1 MVACT
6 IDEISLI
13 DSLVKT
19 SQITSYERN
28 AKIELTFEGQSD
40 SEEMKK
46 AIDFIE
52 AYVDEFSMSWN
63 EKCSANEEMTKAKMA
78 ADFDVDMN
86 GLGVKMNYWMD
97 VDFTGDNPQMKYIVE
112 LPPPITQPLFTFA
125 DLESKKYIAL
135 DFAKNE
141 EIEVNMDFNNTMKK
155 SKELQNM
162 VFDFIKTSATN
173 FEPGMIVVNKKGS
186 ATTDRGEKVTEYELK
201 LSDATAKQLINSFIN
216 DVVLQEDCA
225 EFIKKYMESTLDMIE
240 MNEEDKEE
248 ALAELDKSINE
259 TFIEQLPTYREN
271 VTQAFE
277 MIKDV
282 KILGD
287 EGVTINYYINKD
299 GYIVGT
305 NASIDIEINL
315 ADFAAAV
322 GSPGEGEGTFRFGIT
337 CESSLYNI
345 NKEVNVEIPEL
356 TKDNSLDIFDMI
368 KSTTTGSLFEVPS
381 ISNLTGDTNIPE
393 PVLYDGINVFMN
405 GKHIAFDDAKPEN
418 LNGRVLVP
426 VRVIS
431 EEMGADVTYNSQ
443 TKQVII
449 VKGNKTI
456 ELTIG
461 SQEAYVNGDKV
472 LLDVPATAVEGRTM
486 VPLKFVSENMDA
498 YVDWD
503 GESQVVFI
511 TY

>member
-1 MVACT
+1 
-6 IDEISLI
+6 
-13 DSLVKT
+13 
-19 SQITSYERN
+19 
-28 AKIELTFEGQSD
+28 
-40 SEEMKK
+40 
-46 AIDFIE
+46 
-52 AYVDEFSMSWN
+52 
-63 EKCSANEEMTKAKMA
+63 
-78 ADFDVDMN
+78 
-86 GLGVKMNYWMD
+86 
-97 VDFTGDNPQMKYIVE
+97 
-112 LPPPITQPLFTFA
+112 
-125 DLESKKYIAL
+125 
-135 DFAKNE
+135 
-141 EIEVNMDFNNTMKK
+141 
-155 SKELQNM
+155 
-162 VFDFIKTSATN
+162 
-173 FEPGMIVVNKKGS
+173 
-186 ATTDRGEKVTEYELK
+186 
-201 LSDATAKQLINSFIN
+201 
-216 DVVLQEDCA
+216 
-225 EFIKKYMESTLDMIE
+225 
-240 MNEEDKEE
+240 
-248 ALAELDKSINE
+248 
-259 TFIEQLPTYREN
+259 